1 MQLAGPA
8 RLMHLRIYMSSQLL
22 SWCGEFTVRQCTK
35 PATAM
40 QITMSA
46 TLSCLYSKT
55 ANGYI

>member
-1 MQLAGPA
+1 
-8 RLMHLRIYMSSQLL
+8 MHLRTYMSSQLL
-22 SWCGEFTVRQCTK
+22 SWCSVFTVHWCTK
-35 PATAM
+35 QATAM